1 MVIDR
6 FEDGKVKSTRILL
19 DALSMMQQ
27 LGVVPASSGVGLEI
41 KTAVIRFLLQNA

>member
-19 DALSMMQQ
+19 DTLTMMQQ
-27 LGVVPASSGVGLEI
+27 LGVVPAPPGSSPKL
-41 KTAVIRFLLQNA
+41 